1 MVTDIMRRYNMG
13 EDDIKAYK
21 DWLATPLAEKID
33 AVVDASSYK
42 YNFRLVYNWEDK
54 CYRRVED
61 SIDIR
66 ANEIPLFRSTPNEP
80 LETESEVLDAIN
92 DVMEWIKWATR

>member
-1 MVTDIMRRYNMG
+1 MVTDIMRRYNMDD
-13 EDDIKAYK
+13 DDIKAYK

-33 AVVDASSYK
+33 AVVDASFYN

-54 CYRRVED
+54 CYRRVGD

-80 LETESEVLDAIN
+80 LTTEGEVLALID
-92 DVMEWIKWATR
+92 DTMEWVKFRTK